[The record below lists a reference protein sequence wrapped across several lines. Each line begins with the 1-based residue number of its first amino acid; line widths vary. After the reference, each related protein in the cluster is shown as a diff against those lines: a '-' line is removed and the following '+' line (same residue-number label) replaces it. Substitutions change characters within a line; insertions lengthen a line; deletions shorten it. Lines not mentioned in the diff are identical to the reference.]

1 MGKLLYNG
9 IMKRWLYG
17 ADIDENINRKSA
29 IFKEGYDDPTYMTF
43 RIEFGDWGASVLDR
57 SIIQTGTTVFRPT
70 FNDYDALPI
79 GLLNCPAPGN
89 SDNAYWQSDSP
100 EDYTN
105 FNNIRMYS
113 AFQYLRSRN
122 EDTRAKYLYYFVNGL
137 FEIQKNYPFIFK
149 KISGV
154 QELEKFDPASGQRLK
169 TPAKIT
175 LECFEGLD
183 LRIRTLMEFYR
194 KAAWDDVYQRWI
206 LPENMREFKMIIYVF
221 ERRIFQDSVAFPN
234 GNDRATYKNAFEI
247 YSSLN
252 ADIPV
257 KAYECCP
264 CEFAIGESV
273 SWGND
278 YSGSIENQEE
288 TSKIVINVK
297 NVKTYYKNRLVSEE
311 LSKIYDNNGKFLGIS
326 NDVTQKI
333 DSIMIYD
340 LVESIERTSS
350 LNNNLAES
358 ESTPGGVFSNLT
370 VNGAKALF
378 LNKNILLENEEA
390 NPVIANYIWGY
401 SLSGPVL
408 NINERVLNHMVKTDQ
423 QMLYIL
429 DNEAYRGGWMFSL
442 TTPPTYDENKTF
454 WQNLGDN
461 VKNVLTGTRRLILM
475 TGAANLQ
482 IVPNCLIDYGP
493 YLPPYSYN
501 PIVPYN
507 NGLGYN
513 RIANIELTSRTLSD
527 QEFKELEP
535 EREIKDQQFIEL
547 TSRELSEQEY
557 KELEEP
563 RELSQQQF
571 SELTSRESPKQ
582 EYRELEPER
591 QLPDQEFSE
600 LSSREIPQ
608 QQFNELSGRQVPDQE
623 FEELEEPR
631 EIPEQQYKD
640 LNAREIP
647 DQEYMELEDPR
658 EIPEQDYRELNAREI
673 PEQQYE
679 ELEEPREIPGQQYKN
694 LEVPREISEQQYG
707 ELEEPRELPKQ
718 QYKDLNTRDVPEQQ
732 YKNLEEPREVPE
744 QQYKNLESHRE
755 ITEQQYK
762 NLEEPRK
769 IPEQDYRL
777 LNPERVPDTELMNLL
792 LVARSLPGFKDMP
805 LEEVRKLPKQDLL
818 DLTNATE
825 RSVPSLKA
833 DRAVILEEI
842 SKVENTNTKLLE
854 LDKDNKTAEEKALE
868 MLKQNQAL
876 SGFRLQGGE
885 KDEDEKTKKLKNITL
900 FTKEFTENSDKVKN
914 AYVKSVLEMKGQ
926 LKNVT
931 REIVN
936 KLPIEDTYIV
946 KKGEKDHNNINSVL
960 ASKNDIDQINH
971 NMKYLAIN
979 DNDVPKLSFQTL
991 IQLHEELGDALQRS
1005 QAVEG
1010 LTAITKNSVA
1020 TNPDQKTREKA
1031 KHSVIKDTPKKKIEV
1046 IY

>member
-17 ADIDENINRKSA
+17 ADIDETINKKSA

-43 RIEFGDWGASVLDR
+43 RIEFGDWGVSILDR

-89 SDNAYWQSDSP
+89 SDNIYWQSDSP

-105 FNNIRMYS
+105 FNNTRMYS

-149 KISGV
+149 RISGI
-154 QELEKFDPASGQRLK
+154 QELEKFDPKSGQRLK
-169 TPAKIT
+169 SPAKIT
-175 LECFEGLD
+175 LECWEGLD
-183 LRIRTLMEFYR
+183 LKIRTLMEFYR

-221 ERRIFQDSVAFPN
+221 ERRTFQDTVGFPD
-234 GNDRATYKNAFEI
+234 GNDRETYKNAFQV

-264 CEFAIGESV
+264 CEFEIGESV
-273 SWGND
+273 SWRDD
-278 YSGSIENQEE
+278 YSGNTENNEE

-297 NVKTYYKNRLVSEE
+297 NVKTYYKNRLVSDE
-311 LSKIYDNNGKFLGIS
+311 LSKMYDNNGKFLENS

-350 LNNNLAES
+350 LNNVVAEIEGNS
-358 ESTPGGVFSNLT
+358 GGGVFSGLT
-370 VNGAKALF
+370 VNGAKAMF
-378 LNKNILLENEEA
+378 LNKDILLENEEA
-390 NPVIANYIWGY
+390 NPAIKNYIWGY
-401 SLSGPVL
+401 SLSGGIQ
-408 NINERVLNHMVKTDQ
+408 NINENVLDHMMKTDQ
-423 QMLYIL
+423 QLLYIL
-429 DNEAYRGGWMFSL
+429 DNTAYRGGWTFAL
-442 TTPPTYDENKTF
+442 TTPPTYDENRSF

-461 VKNVLTGTRRLILM
+461 ITNVLTGTRRLILM
-475 TGAANLQ
+475 SGAANLQ

-493 YLPPYSYN
+493 YLPPYSYD

-507 NGLGYN
+507 NGLGSN
-513 RIANIELTSRTLSD
+513 RIVNFELSSRTLSE

-535 EREIKDQQFIEL
+535 ERELQDQQFKEL
-547 TSRELSEQEY
+547 ASRELTEQEY
-557 KELEEP
+557 KKLEEP
-563 RELSQQQF
+563 RELTPQQF
-571 SELTSRESPKQ
+571 SELSSRETPEQGYS
-582 EYRELEPER
+582 ELEPER
-591 QLPDQEFSE
+591 QLPEQGFSE
-600 LSSREIPQ
+600 LSSREVSP
-608 QQFNELSGRQVPDQE
+608 QQFNELTGRQVPDQE
-623 FEELEEPR
+623 YGELEEPR
-631 EIPEQQYKD
+631 ELPEQQYKD
-640 LNAREIP
+640 LNTRELVE
-647 DQEYMELEDPR
+647 QQYKNLKEPR
-658 EIPEQDYRELNAREI
+658 EIPEQDYRELN
-673 PEQQYE
+673 
-679 ELEEPREIPGQQYKN
+679 
-694 LEVPREISEQQYG
+694 
-707 ELEEPRELPKQ
+707 
-718 QYKDLNTRDVPEQQ
+718 
-732 YKNLEEPREVPE
+732 
-744 QQYKNLESHRE
+744 
-755 ITEQQYK
+755 
-762 NLEEPRK
+762 
-769 IPEQDYRL
+769 
-777 LNPERVPDTELMNLL
+777 PERVPDAELMNLL

-818 DLTNATE
+818 DLSNATE
-825 RSVPSLKA
+825 RSLPTLKA

-842 SKVENTNTKLLE
+842 AKVENTNTKLLE

-876 SGFRLQGGE
+876 SSFRLQGGE
-885 KDEDEKTKKLKNITL
+885 KNEDEKIKKLKNITL
-900 FTKEFTENSDKVKN
+900 FTKEFTENSDKVKS

-936 KLPIEDTYIV
+936 KLPIQDTYII

-991 IQLHEELGDALQRS
+991 IQLHEEIGDALQRS

-1031 KHSVIKDTPKKKIEV
+1031 KHSVIKDAPKKKIEV

>member
-43 RIEFGDWGASVLDR
+43 RIEFGDWGASILDR
-57 SIIQTGTTVFRPT
+57 SIIQTGTTIFSST
-70 FNDYDALPI
+70 KNDYDALPI
-79 GLLNCPAPGN
+79 GLLNCPAPGDGN
-89 SDNAYWQSDSP
+89 EEYWQNDSN
-100 EDYTN
+100 YQT
-105 FNNIRMYS
+105 FNNTRFYS

-149 KISGV
+149 KVTGL
-154 QELEKFDPASGQRLK
+154 QELEKFDPVAGQRLK

-175 LECFEGLD
+175 VECWEGLD
-183 LRIRTLMEFYR
+183 LKIRTLMEFYR

-221 ERRIFQDSVAFPN
+221 ERRTFQDTVGFPD
-234 GNDRATYKNAFEI
+234 GNDRETYKNAFQV

-273 SWGND
+273 SWRDD
-278 YSGSIENQEE
+278 YSGNTENNEE

-311 LSKIYDNNGKFLGIS
+311 LSKIYDNKGKFLENS

-350 LNNNLAES
+350 LNNVIAETEGNS
-358 ESTPGGVFSNLT
+358 GGGVFSGLT
-370 VNGAKALF
+370 VNGAKAMF
-378 LNKNILLENEEA
+378 LNKDILLENEEA
-390 NPVIANYIWGY
+390 NPAIKNYIWGY
-401 SLSGPVL
+401 SLSGGIQ
-408 NINERVLNHMVKTDQ
+408 NINENVLDHMMKTDQ
-423 QMLYIL
+423 QLLYIL
-429 DNEAYRGGWMFSL
+429 DNTAYRGGWTFSL
-442 TTPPTYDENKTF
+442 TTPPTYDENRSF

-461 VKNVLTGTRRLILM
+461 ITNVLTGTRRLILM
-475 TGAANLQ
+475 SGAANLQ

-493 YLPPYSYN
+493 YLPPYSYD

-507 NGLGYN
+507 NGLGSN
-513 RIANIELTSRTLSD
+513 RIANFELSSRTLSE
-527 QEFKELEP
+527 QGFKELEP
-535 EREIKDQQFIEL
+535 ERELQDQQFKEL
-547 TSRELSEQEY
+547 TSRELTEQEY

-563 RELSQQQF
+563 RELTPQQF
-571 SELTSRESPKQ
+571 NGLTSRETPEQ
-582 EYRELEPER
+582 EYSELEPER
-591 QLPDQEFSE
+591 QLPEQGFTE
-600 LSSREIPQ
+600 LTSREVSP
-608 QQFNELSGRQVPDQE
+608 QQFNELTGRQVPDQE
-623 FEELEEPR
+623 YGELEEPR
-631 EIPEQQYKD
+631 ELPEQQYKD
-640 LNAREIP
+640 LNARELAE
-647 DQEYMELEDPR
+647 QQYKNLKEPR
-658 EIPEQDYRELNAREI
+658 EIPEQDYRE
-673 PEQQYE
+673 
-679 ELEEPREIPGQQYKN
+679 
-694 LEVPREISEQQYG
+694 
-707 ELEEPRELPKQ
+707 
-718 QYKDLNTRDVPEQQ
+718 
-732 YKNLEEPREVPE
+732 
-744 QQYKNLESHRE
+744 
-755 ITEQQYK
+755 
-762 NLEEPRK
+762 
-769 IPEQDYRL
+769 

-818 DLTNATE
+818 DLSNATE
-825 RSVPSLKA
+825 RSLPSLKA

-854 LDKDNKTAEEKALE
+854 LDKDNRTAEEKALE

-876 SGFRLQGGE
+876 SSFRLQGGE
-885 KDEDEKTKKLKNITL
+885 KDEDEKVKKLKNITL
-900 FTKEFTENSDKVKN
+900 FTKEFTENSDKVKS

-931 REIVN
+931 KEIVN
-936 KLPIEDTYIV
+936 KLPIQDTYIV
-946 KKGEKDHNNINSVL
+946 KKGEKDNNNINSIL

-1020 TNPDQKTREKA
+1020 TNPNQKTREKA
-1031 KHSVIKDTPKKKIEV
+1031 KHSVIKDAPKKKIEV

>member
-43 RIEFGDWGASVLDR
+43 RIEFGDWGASILDR
-57 SIIQTGTTVFRPT
+57 SIIQTGTTVFSPT
-70 FNDYDALPI
+70 KNDYDALPI
-79 GLLNCPAPGN
+79 GLLNCPAPG
-89 SDNAYWQSDSP
+89 DGDEEYWQNDSN
-100 EDYTN
+100 YQT
-105 FNNIRMYS
+105 FNNTRFYS

-149 KISGV
+149 KVTGL

-175 LECFEGLD
+175 VECWEGLD
-183 LRIRTLMEFYR
+183 LKIRTLMEFYR

-221 ERRIFQDSVAFPN
+221 ERRTFQDTSVFPN
-234 GNDRATYKNAFEI
+234 GNDKEIYKNAFQV
-247 YSSLN
+247 YSNLN

-273 SWGND
+273 SWKND
-278 YSGSIENQEE
+278 YSGSTDDTNYEN
-288 TSKIVINVK
+288 SNIVINVK
-297 NVKTYYKNRLVSEE
+297 NVKTYYKNGLVSEE
-311 LSKIYDNNGKFLGIS
+311 LSKIYDNNGKFLENS

-350 LNNNLAES
+350 LNNVVAETEGNS
-358 ESTPGGVFSNLT
+358 GGGVFSGLT
-370 VNGAKALF
+370 VNGAKAMF
-378 LNKNILLENEEA
+378 LNKDILLENEEA
-390 NPVIANYIWGY
+390 NPAIKNYIWGY
-401 SLSGPVL
+401 SLSGGIQNTSDNVL
-408 NINERVLNHMVKTDQ
+408 DHMMKTDQ
-423 QMLYIL
+423 QLLYIL
-429 DNEAYRGGWMFSL
+429 DNTAYRGGWVFSL
-442 TTPPTYDENKTF
+442 TTPPTYDENRSF

-461 VKNVLTGTRRLILM
+461 IKNVLTGARRLILM
-475 TGAANLQ
+475 SGAANLQ
-482 IVPNCLIDYGP
+482 SVPNCLIDYGP
-493 YLPPYSYN
+493 YLPPYSYD
-501 PIVPYN
+501 PIIPYN
-507 NGLGYN
+507 NGLGSN
-513 RIANIELTSRTLSD
+513 RIGNFELTSRTLSE
-527 QEFKELEP
+527 QGFKELEP
-535 EREIKDQQFIEL
+535 ERELQEQQFKEL
-547 TSRELSEQEY
+547 TSRELTEQKY
-557 KELEEP
+557 KKLEEP
-563 RELSQQQF
+563 RELSPQQF
-571 SELTSRESPKQ
+571 SELTSRETPEQ
-582 EYRELEPER
+582 EYSELELER
-591 QLPDQEFSE
+591 QLPDQRFSE
-600 LSSREIPQ
+600 LASREVSP
-608 QQFNELSGRQVPDQE
+608 QQFNELTGRQVPNQE
-623 FEELEEPR
+623 YGELEEPR
-631 EIPEQQYKD
+631 ELPAQQYKD
-640 LNAREIP
+640 LNARELVE
-647 DQEYMELEDPR
+647 QQYKNLKEPR
-658 EIPEQDYRELNAREI
+658 EIPEQDYRE
-673 PEQQYE
+673 
-679 ELEEPREIPGQQYKN
+679 
-694 LEVPREISEQQYG
+694 
-707 ELEEPRELPKQ
+707 
-718 QYKDLNTRDVPEQQ
+718 
-732 YKNLEEPREVPE
+732 
-744 QQYKNLESHRE
+744 
-755 ITEQQYK
+755 
-762 NLEEPRK
+762 
-769 IPEQDYRL
+769 

-818 DLTNATE
+818 DLSNATE
-825 RSVPSLKA
+825 RSLPSLKA

-876 SGFRLQGGE
+876 SSFRLQGGE
-885 KDEDEKTKKLKNITL
+885 KDEDEKIKKLKNITL
-900 FTKEFTENSDKVKN
+900 FTKEFTENSDKVKS

-936 KLPIEDTYIV
+936 KLPIQDTYIV
-946 KKGEKDHNNINSVL
+946 KKGEKDNNINSVL

-979 DNDVPKLSFQTL
+979 DNDVSKLSFQTL

-1010 LTAITKNSVA
+1010 LTAIAKNSVA

>member
-17 ADIDENINRKSA
+17 ADIDENVNRKSA

-43 RIEFGDWGASVLDR
+43 RIEFGDWGASILDR
-57 SIIQTGTTVFRPT
+57 SIIQTGTTIFSST
-70 FNDYDALPI
+70 KNDYDALPI
-79 GLLNCPAPGN
+79 GLLNCPAPG
-89 SDNAYWQSDSP
+89 DGDEEYWQNDSN
-100 EDYTN
+100 YQT
-105 FNNIRMYS
+105 FNNTRFYS

-149 KISGV
+149 KVTGL

-175 LECFEGLD
+175 VECWEGLD

-221 ERRIFQDSVAFPN
+221 ERRTFQDTVGFPN
-234 GNDRATYKNAFEI
+234 GNDKEKYKNAFQV

-273 SWGND
+273 SWRDD
-278 YSGSIENQEE
+278 YSGNIENNEE

-297 NVKTYYKNRLVSEE
+297 NVKTYYKNGLVSEE
-311 LSKIYDNNGKFLGIS
+311 LSKMYDNNGKVLENS

-350 LNNNLAES
+350 LNNVVAET
-358 ESTPGGVFSNLT
+358 EGNNGAGVFSGLT
-370 VNGAKALF
+370 VNGAKAMF
-378 LNKNILLENEEA
+378 LNKDILLENEEA
-390 NPVIANYIWGY
+390 NPAIKNYIWGY
-401 SLSGPVL
+401 SLSGGIQ
-408 NINERVLNHMVKTDQ
+408 NINDNVLNHMMKTKQ
-423 QMLYIL
+423 QLLYIL
-429 DNEAYRGGWMFSL
+429 DNTANRGGWTFSL
-442 TTPPTYDENKTF
+442 TTSPAYDENRSF

-461 VKNVLTGTRRLILM
+461 INNVLTGTRRLILM
-475 TGAANLQ
+475 SGAANLQ

-493 YLPPYSYN
+493 YLPPYSYD

-507 NGLGYN
+507 NGLGSN
-513 RIANIELTSRTLSD
+513 RIVNFELSSRTLSE
-527 QEFKELEP
+527 QGFKELEP
-535 EREIKDQQFIEL
+535 ERELQDQQFKEL
-547 TSRELSEQEY
+547 TSRELTEQEY

-563 RELSQQQF
+563 RELTPQQF
-571 SELTSRESPKQ
+571 NELTSRETPEQ
-582 EYRELEPER
+582 GYGELEPER
-591 QLPDQEFSE
+591 QLPEQGFTE
-600 LSSREIPQ
+600 LTSREISP
-608 QQFNELSGRQVPDQE
+608 QQFNELTGRQVPDQE
-623 FEELEEPR
+623 YGELEDPR
-631 EIPEQQYKD
+631 ELPEQQYKD
-640 LNAREIP
+640 LNIRELVE
-647 DQEYMELEDPR
+647 QQYKNLKEPR
-658 EIPEQDYRELNAREI
+658 KLPEQDYRE
-673 PEQQYE
+673 
-679 ELEEPREIPGQQYKN
+679 
-694 LEVPREISEQQYG
+694 
-707 ELEEPRELPKQ
+707 
-718 QYKDLNTRDVPEQQ
+718 
-732 YKNLEEPREVPE
+732 
-744 QQYKNLESHRE
+744 
-755 ITEQQYK
+755 
-762 NLEEPRK
+762 
-769 IPEQDYRL
+769 

-805 LEEVRKLPKQDLL
+805 LEEIRKLPKQDLL
-818 DLTNATE
+818 DLSNATE
-825 RSVPSLKA
+825 RSLPSLKA
-833 DRAVILEEI
+833 NRAVILEEI

-854 LDKDNKTAEEKALE
+854 LDKDNRTAEEKALE
-868 MLKQNQAL
+868 MLKQNHAL
-876 SGFRLQGGE
+876 SSFRLQGGE
-885 KDEDEKTKKLKNITL
+885 KDEDEKIKKLKNITL
-900 FTKEFTENSDKVKN
+900 FTKEFTENSDKVKS

-931 REIVN
+931 KEIVN
-936 KLPIEDTYIV
+936 KLPIQDTYIV
-946 KKGEKDHNNINSVL
+946 KKGEKDNNNINSVL

-1031 KHSVIKDTPKKKIEV
+1031 KHSVIKDAPKKKIEV

>member
-89 SDNAYWQSDSP
+89 SDNIYWQSDSP

-105 FNNIRMYS
+105 FNNTRMYS

-234 GNDRATYKNAFEI
+234 GNDRATYKNAFEV

-288 TSKIVINVK
+288 TSKIVVNVK

-311 LSKIYDNNGKFLGIS
+311 LSKIYDNNGKFLDNS

-390 NPVIANYIWGY
+390 NPAIANYIWGY

-423 QMLYIL
+423 QLLYIL

-442 TTPPTYDENKTF
+442 TKAPTYDENKSF
-454 WQNLGDN
+454 WKNLGDN

-507 NGLGYN
+507 NGLGSN
-513 RIANIELTSRTLSD
+513 RIVNFELTTRTLSV

-535 EREIKDQQFIEL
+535 EREIKDQQFTEL
-547 TSRELSEQEY
+547 SSRELSEQEY

-563 RELSQQQF
+563 RELSPQQF
-571 SELTSRESPKQ
+571 SELSSRESPNQ
-582 EYRELEPER
+582 EYIELEPER
-591 QLPDQEFSE
+591 QLPDQGFSE
-600 LSSREIPQ
+600 LSSRDVPP

-623 FEELEEPR
+623 FEELEKPR

-658 EIPEQDYRELNAREI
+658 EIPEQ
-673 PEQQYE
+673 
-679 ELEEPREIPGQQYKN
+679 
-694 LEVPREISEQQYG
+694 
-707 ELEEPRELPKQ
+707 
-718 QYKDLNTRDVPEQQ
+718 QYKDLDG
-732 YKNLEEPREVPE
+732 RELV
-744 QQYKNLESHRE
+744 
-755 ITEQQYK
+755 EQQYK

-818 DLTNATE
+818 DLSNATE
-825 RSVPSLKA
+825 RSIPSFKVN
-833 DRAVILEEI
+833 RTVILEEI
-842 SKVENTNTKLLE
+842 AKVENTNTKLLE

-885 KDEDEKTKKLKNITL
+885 KDEDEKIKKLKNITL

-991 IQLHEELGDALQRS
+991 IQLHEELGDAIQRS

>member
-17 ADIDENINRKSA
+17 ADIDETINKKSA

-43 RIEFGDWGASVLDR
+43 RIEFGDWGASILDR
-57 SIIQTGTTVFRPT
+57 TIIQTGTTVFRPS

-89 SDNAYWQSDSP
+89 SDNIYWQSDSP

-105 FNNIRMYS
+105 FNNTRMYS

-122 EDTRAKYLYYFVNGL
+122 EDTRAKYLHYFVNGL

-149 KISGV
+149 KISGI

-169 TPAKIT
+169 SPAKIT

-183 LRIRTLMEFYR
+183 LKIRTLMEFYR

-221 ERRIFQDSVAFPN
+221 ERRTFQDTVGFPD
-234 GNDRATYKNAFEI
+234 GNDKEKYKNAFQV

-264 CEFAIGESV
+264 CEFAIGESA
-273 SWGND
+273 SWRDD
-278 YSGSIENQEE
+278 YSGNTENNEE

-297 NVKTYYKNRLVSEE
+297 NVKTYYKNRLVSDE
-311 LSKIYDNNGKFLGIS
+311 LSKMYDNNGKFLENS

-350 LNNNLAES
+350 LNNVVAETEGNS
-358 ESTPGGVFSNLT
+358 GGGVFSGLT
-370 VNGAKALF
+370 VNGAKAMF
-378 LNKNILLENEEA
+378 LNKDILLENEEA
-390 NPVIANYIWGY
+390 NPAIKNYIWGY
-401 SLSGPVL
+401 SLSGGIQ
-408 NINERVLNHMVKTDQ
+408 NINENVSDHMKKTNQ
-423 QMLYIL
+423 QLLYVL
-429 DNEAYRGGWMFSL
+429 DNTEYRGGWTFSL
-442 TTPPTYDENKTF
+442 TTPPAYDENRSL

-461 VKNVLTGTRRLILM
+461 INNVLTGTRRLILM
-475 TGAANLQ
+475 SGAANLQ

-507 NGLGYN
+507 NGLGSN
-513 RIANIELTSRTLSD
+513 RIVNFELTSRTLSE
-527 QEFKELEP
+527 QGFKELEP
-535 EREIKDQQFIEL
+535 ERELQDQQFKEL
-547 TSRELSEQEY
+547 TSRELTEQEY

-563 RELSQQQF
+563 RELTPQQF
-571 SELTSRESPKQ
+571 SELSSRETPEQ
-582 EYRELEPER
+582 EYSKLEPER
-591 QLPDQEFSE
+591 QLPEQGFTE
-600 LSSREIPQ
+600 LSSREVSP
-608 QQFNELSGRQVPDQE
+608 QQFNELTGRQVPDQE
-623 FEELEEPR
+623 YRELEEPR
-631 EIPEQQYKD
+631 ELPEQQYKD
-640 LNAREIP
+640 LNS
-647 DQEYMELEDPR
+647 
-658 EIPEQDYRELNAREI
+658 REL
-673 PEQQYE
+673 
-679 ELEEPREIPGQQYKN
+679 
-694 LEVPREISEQQYG
+694 V
-707 ELEEPRELPKQ
+707 
-718 QYKDLNTRDVPEQQ
+718 EQQ
-732 YKNLEEPREVPE
+732 YKNLKEPRE
-744 QQYKNLESHRE
+744 
-755 ITEQQYK
+755 
-762 NLEEPRK
+762 
-769 IPEQDYRL
+769 IPKQDYRE

-818 DLTNATE
+818 DLSNATE
-825 RSVPSLKA
+825 RSLPSLKA

-842 SKVENTNTKLLE
+842 AKVENTNTKLLE

-876 SGFRLQGGE
+876 SSFKLYGRE
-885 KDEDEKTKKLKNITL
+885 KDEDEKIKKLKNITL

-914 AYVKSVLEMKGQ
+914 VYVKSVLEMKGQ

-991 IQLHEELGDALQRS
+991 IQLHEELGDAIQRS

>member
-234 GNDRATYKNAFEI
+234 GNDRATYKNAFEV

-264 CEFAIGESV
+264 CEFAIGDSV

-278 YSGSIENQEE
+278 YSGGIENQEE
-288 TSKIVINVK
+288 TSKIVVNVK

-311 LSKIYDNNGKFLGIS
+311 LSKIYDNNGKFLENS

-358 ESTPGGVFSNLT
+358 EKTSGEAFSNLT
-370 VNGAKALF
+370 VNGAKAMF

-390 NPVIANYIWGY
+390 NPAIANYIWGY

-408 NINERVLNHMVKTDQ
+408 NINERVLDHMVKTDQ

-475 TGAANLQ
+475 SGAANLQ
-482 IVPNCLIDYGP
+482 IVPNCLIDYNP
-493 YLPPYSYN
+493 YLPPQSYGPIIPSDHLSNIPTEAYMTLN
-501 PIVPYN
+501 PEDEETLKRNTRYTKDGKPIDKASDNLSNIPA
-507 NGLGYN
+507 GGYLTLN
-513 RIANIELTSRTLSD
+513 PEDPETLKRNARYTMDGTIDKASDNLSNIPAGAYKSLDPEDVERI
-527 QEFKELEP
+527 
-535 EREIKDQQFIEL
+535 
-547 TSRELSEQEY
+547 
-557 KELEEP
+557 
-563 RELSQQQF
+563 
-571 SELTSRESPKQ
+571 KQ
-582 EYRELEPER
+582 SFRKLEPER

-623 FEELEEPR
+623 YEELKEPR

-640 LNAREIP
+640 
-647 DQEYMELEDPR
+647 
-658 EIPEQDYRELNAREI
+658 
-673 PEQQYE
+673 
-679 ELEEPREIPGQQYKN
+679 
-694 LEVPREISEQQYG
+694 
-707 ELEEPRELPKQ
+707 
-718 QYKDLNTRDVPEQQ
+718 
-732 YKNLEEPREVPE
+732 
-744 QQYKNLESHRE
+744 
-755 ITEQQYK
+755 
-762 NLEEPRK
+762 
-769 IPEQDYRL
+769 

-833 DRAVILEEI
+833 NRAVLLEEI
-842 SKVENTNTKLLE
+842 AKVENTNTKLLE

-914 AYVKSVLEMKGQ
+914 VYVKSVLEMKGQ

>member
-17 ADIDENINRKSA
+17 ADIDENINKKSA

-89 SDNAYWQSDSP
+89 SDNTYWQSDSP

-105 FNNIRMYS
+105 FNNTRMYS

-149 KISGV
+149 KISGI

-234 GNDRATYKNAFEI
+234 GNDRATYKNAFEV

-311 LSKIYDNNGKFLGIS
+311 LSKIYDNNGKFLENS

-358 ESTPGGVFSNLT
+358 EKTSGEAFSNLT
-370 VNGAKALF
+370 VNGAKAMF

-390 NPVIANYIWGY
+390 NPAIANYIWGY

-408 NINERVLNHMVKTDQ
+408 NINERVLDHMVKTDQ
-423 QMLYIL
+423 QLLYIL

-442 TTPPTYDENKTF
+442 TEAPAYDENKSF
-454 WQNLGDN
+454 WKNLGDN

-493 YLPPYSYN
+493 YLQPDSYN
-501 PIVPYN
+501 PIIPYN
-507 NGLGYN
+507 NGLGNLNPVSLNPKDPETLKRNARYTKDGN
-513 RIANIELTSRTLSD
+513 IDEASDNLSNIPTGAYKSLNPEDVERIKQS
-527 QEFKELEP
+527 FK
-535 EREIKDQQFIEL
+535 K
-547 TSRELSEQEY
+547 
-557 KELEEP
+557 
-563 RELSQQQF
+563 
-571 SELTSRESPKQ
+571 
-582 EYRELEPER
+582 LEPER

-623 FEELEEPR
+623 YEELEEPR
-631 EIPEQQYKD
+631 EIPEQQYK
-640 LNAREIP
+640 E
-647 DQEYMELEDPR
+647 
-658 EIPEQDYRELNAREI
+658 
-673 PEQQYE
+673 
-679 ELEEPREIPGQQYKN
+679 
-694 LEVPREISEQQYG
+694 
-707 ELEEPRELPKQ
+707 
-718 QYKDLNTRDVPEQQ
+718 
-732 YKNLEEPREVPE
+732 
-744 QQYKNLESHRE
+744 
-755 ITEQQYK
+755 
-762 NLEEPRK
+762 
-769 IPEQDYRL
+769 

-792 LVARSLPGFKDMP
+792 LVARSLPGFKNMP
-805 LEEVRKLPKQDLL
+805 LEEIRKLPKQDLL

-825 RSVPSLKA
+825 RSVPSFKA
-833 DRAVILEEI
+833 NRAVILEEI
-842 SKVENTNTKLLE
+842 SKVENTNNKLLE

-885 KDEDEKTKKLKNITL
+885 KDEDEKIKKLKNITL

-946 KKGEKDHNNINSVL
+946 KNGEKDHNNINSVL

-991 IQLHEELGDALQRS
+991 IQLHEELGDAIQRS

>member
-234 GNDRATYKNAFEI
+234 GNDRATYKNAFEV

-264 CEFAIGESV
+264 CEFAIGDSV

-278 YSGSIENQEE
+278 YSGGIENQEE
-288 TSKIVINVK
+288 TSKIVVNVK

-311 LSKIYDNNGKFLGIS
+311 LSKIYDNNGKFLENS

-358 ESTPGGVFSNLT
+358 EKTSGEAFSNLT
-370 VNGAKALF
+370 VNGAKAMF

-390 NPVIANYIWGY
+390 NPAIANYIWGY

-408 NINERVLNHMVKTDQ
+408 NINERVLDHMVKTDQ

-475 TGAANLQ
+475 SGAANLQ

-493 YLPPYSYN
+493 YLPPYSYD
-501 PIVPYN
+501 PIIPYN
-507 NGLGYN
+507 NGLGNLNPMSLNPKDEETLKRNARYTKDGTIDKASDN
-513 RIANIELTSRTLSD
+513 LSNIPTGGYLSLDPEDEETLKRNTRYTKDGTIDKASDNLSNIPTGAYKSLNPKDPETLERNTRYTKDGTIDKASDNLSNIPTGAYKSLDPEDVERI
-527 QEFKELEP
+527 
-535 EREIKDQQFIEL
+535 
-547 TSRELSEQEY
+547 
-557 KELEEP
+557 
-563 RELSQQQF
+563 
-571 SELTSRESPKQ
+571 KQ
-582 EYRELEPER
+582 SFRKLEPER

-608 QQFNELSGRQVPDQE
+608 QQFNELSGRQVPNQE
-623 FEELEEPR
+623 YRELKEPR
-631 EIPEQQYKD
+631 EIPEQQYK
-640 LNAREIP
+640 E
-647 DQEYMELEDPR
+647 
-658 EIPEQDYRELNAREI
+658 
-673 PEQQYE
+673 
-679 ELEEPREIPGQQYKN
+679 
-694 LEVPREISEQQYG
+694 
-707 ELEEPRELPKQ
+707 
-718 QYKDLNTRDVPEQQ
+718 
-732 YKNLEEPREVPE
+732 
-744 QQYKNLESHRE
+744 
-755 ITEQQYK
+755 
-762 NLEEPRK
+762 
-769 IPEQDYRL
+769 

-833 DRAVILEEI
+833 NRAVLLEEI
-842 SKVENTNTKLLE
+842 AKVENTNTKLLE

-876 SGFRLQGGE
+876 SSFRLQGGE

-914 AYVKSVLEMKGQ
+914 VYVKSVLEMKGQ